1 MKKEEIKPNVIYYTT
16 NYDVL
21 EEVVKKIDEVKGGDL
36 LKVEFIRRLTKYIY
50 TGSGMV
56 LVSFGEDK
64 KLNGCHVI
72 SRHLD
77 KFGEYLWIDFSWI
90 DPHCPGLRKKYYE
103 EIVGTCRVR
112 DIKRIQVRMNKGFK
126 AMERLFGAKEIARI
140 LEKKVI

>member
-1 MKKEEIKPNVIYYTT
+1 MKKEEIEPNVIYYTT

-21 EEVVKKIDEVKGGDL
+21 EEVVRKTDEAKNSDL
-36 LKVEFIRRLTKYIY
+36 EKVEFVRRLANYIY
-50 TGSGMV
+50 TETGMV

-72 SRHLD
+72 SRHKD

-90 DPHCPGLRKKYYE
+90 DPHCPGLRKKYYD

-112 DIKRIQVRMNKGFK
+112 GIKRIQMRMNRGFK
-126 AMERLFGAKEIARI
+126 AMEKLFGTQEIARI

>member
-1 MKKEEIKPNVIYYTT
+1 MKKEEIEPNVIYYTT

-21 EEVVKKIDEVKGGDL
+21 EEVVRKTDEAKNSDL
-36 LKVEFIRRLTKYIY
+36 EKVEFVRRLANYIY
-50 TGSGMV
+50 TETGMV

-72 SRHLD
+72 SRHKD

-90 DPHCPGLRKKYYE
+90 DPHCPGLRKKYYD

-112 DIKRIQVRMNKGFK
+112 GIKRIQMRMNRGFK
-126 AMERLFGAKEIARI
+126 
-140 LEKKVI
+140 